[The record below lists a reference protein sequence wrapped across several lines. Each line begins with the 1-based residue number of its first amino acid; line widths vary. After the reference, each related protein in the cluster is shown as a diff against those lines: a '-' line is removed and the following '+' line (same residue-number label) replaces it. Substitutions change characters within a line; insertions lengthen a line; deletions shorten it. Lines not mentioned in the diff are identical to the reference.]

1 MTYTIGL
8 DYGSLSCRGVLVST
22 TDGTIVAE
30 DEFVYPHA
38 VIDHELPDGTPLP
51 PQWAL
56 QDPDDF
62 RQALPHIIPNLLKS
76 SQINPSQ
83 VIAIGI
89 DSTASTVI
97 PVAEDLHPLCE
108 RPAFRNRPHAWP
120 KMWKHHAAAAEAA
133 EITEAAIAQEDFETA
148 ALIRDLWAE
157 ILTENKVTEFERRA
171 AK

>member
-76 SQINPSQ
+76 SQNTNHNYNQ
-83 VIAIGI
+83 VNTKNLSIF
-89 DSTASTVI
+89 
-97 PVAEDLHPLCE
+97 L
-108 RPAFRNRPHAWP
+108 FRANNREYHL
-120 KMWKHHAAAAEAA
+120 
-133 EITEAAIAQEDFETA
+133 
-148 ALIRDLWAE
+148 LIRSA
-157 ILTENKVTEFERRA
+157 NKKKA
-171 AK
+171 AC